1 VNLSE
6 DAWLISSS
14 QKQAVTPT
22 SAFLSRLQ
30 AGFYRVAALWAMRRQ
45 RTREAEVLYTF
56 SDRELWDVGLSRS
69 DIPGIIQGTYR
80 RD

>member
-6 DAWLISSS
+6 NAWLMSAT
-14 QKQAVTPT
+14 QKQAIHPASNV
-22 SAFLSRLQ
+22 LSRIQ
-30 AGFYRVAALWAMRRQ
+30 ASLYRISVLWAKRRQ
-45 RTREAEVLYTF
+45 RTREAEVLFTF

>member
-1 VNLSE
+1 MNLSE

-14 QKQAVTPT
+14 QKQAIHPA
-22 SAFLSRLQ
+22 SAVLSRLQ
-30 AGFYRVAALWAMRRQ
+30 AGFHRVAALWAMRRQ

-69 DIPGIIQGTYR
+69 DIPGIIQGKYR

>member
-14 QKQAVTPT
+14 QKQAIHPA

-30 AGFYRVAALWAMRRQ
+30 TGLHRIATRWARRRQ
-45 RTREAEVLYTF
+45 RAREAEILYTF
-56 SDRELWDVGLSRS
+56 SDRDLWDVGLNRS

>member
-6 DAWLISSS
+6 NAWLISSS
-14 QKQAVTPT
+14 QKQAINPA

-30 AGFYRVAALWAMRRQ
+30 AGFHRIAVLWAMRRQ

-69 DIPGIIQGTYR
+69 DIPGIIRGTYR